1 MRCFNKKDLFNIVN
15 KRRIFVKRL
24 KKKANSE
31 LNYEIELALVD
42 LVFSN
47 DGSNLIE
54 LYNEID
60 QDCFYNGEVYKIL
73 YLDDRKLIKDL
84 QVKKD
89 EMGIYVK
96 CKDLINSIY
105 ENVTVGDWTST
116 SKQYENLD
124 LIGLDITVNNPI
136 SVVIKFNCKNGI
148 DLNKL
153 SKRCLENFNNEN
165 IDSYNE
171 ELNALIEITD
181 QQNEVFAKMSKD
193 YEILSISD
201 VDINEFSG
209 TVNIL
214 NLELE

>member
-1 MRCFNKKDLFNIVN
+1 M
-15 KRRIFVKRL
+15 KRL
-24 KKKANSE
+24 RKKANSE
-31 LNYEIELALVD
+31 LNYEIEMALVD

-60 QDCFYNGEVYKIL
+60 QDCFYNGIVYKIL

-84 QVKKD
+84 RVKKD

-96 CKDLINSIY
+96 CEDLVNSIY
-105 ENVTVGDWTST
+105 ENITVGDWTST
-116 SKQYENLD
+116 SKQYEDLD
-124 LIGLDITVNNPI
+124 SIGLDITVNNPI
-136 SVVIKFNCKNGI
+136 SIVVKFNCKNGI
-148 DLNKL
+148 DVNKL

-165 IDSYNE
+165 VNNYDK
-171 ELNALIEITD
+171 ELNALIEISG
-181 QQNEVFAKMSKD
+181 QQNEVYAKTSKD
-193 YEILSISD
+193 YEILSISG

>member
-1 MRCFNKKDLFNIVN
+1 M
-15 KRRIFVKRL
+15 KRL
-24 KKKANSE
+24 RKKANSE
-31 LNYEIELALVD
+31 LNYEIEMSLVD

-60 QDCFYNGEVYKIL
+60 SDCFYNGIVYKIL

-84 QVKKD
+84 KVKKD

-96 CKDLINSIY
+96 CKDLVNSIY
-105 ENVTVGDWTST
+105 ENIIVGDWTST
-116 SKQYENLD
+116 SKQYEDLD
-124 LIGLDITVNNPI
+124 SIGLDITVSNPI

-148 DLNKL
+148 DVNKL

-165 IDSYNE
+165 ISNYDK
-171 ELNALIEITD
+171 ELNALIEISD
-181 QQNEVFAKMSKD
+181 QQNEVYAKTSKD
-193 YEILSISD
+193 YEIVSISG

>member
-1 MRCFNKKDLFNIVN
+1 M
-15 KRRIFVKRL
+15 KRL

-31 LNYEIELALVD
+31 LNYEIEMALVD

-47 DGSNLIE
+47 NGSNLIE

-60 QDCFYNGEVYKIL
+60 SDCMYNGEVYRIL
-73 YLDDRKLIKDL
+73 YLNDRELIENIKT
-84 QVKKD
+84 QKD

-96 CKDLINSIY
+96 CEDLIHSIQ
-105 ENVTVGDWTST
+105 EKIETGDWQST
-116 SKQYENLD
+116 TKSYDDINSLG
-124 LIGLDITVNNPI
+124 IDITVNNPI

-153 SKRCLENFNNEN
+153 SQKCLNDFKKNNASEVY
-165 IDSYNE
+165 IK
-171 ELNALIEITD
+171 ELKGLVDITN
-181 QQNEVFAKMSKD
+181 QQNEVYAKVQND
-193 YEILSISD
+193 YEIISISD
-201 VDINEFSG
+201 ISINEFSG

>member
-1 MRCFNKKDLFNIVN
+1 M
-15 KRRIFVKRL
+15 KRL

-31 LNYEIELALVD
+31 LNYEIEMALVD

-54 LYNEID
+54 LYDAID
-60 QDCFYNGEVYKIL
+60 QDCFYNGTVYKIL

-84 QVKKD
+84 KVKKD

-96 CKDLINSIY
+96 CKDLVDSIY
-105 ENVTVGDWTST
+105 ENITVGDWTST
-116 SKQYENLD
+116 SKQYEDLD
-124 LIGLDITVNNPI
+124 SIGLDITVSNPI
-136 SVVIKFNCKNGI
+136 SVVVEFNCKNGI

-153 SKRCLENFNNEN
+153 SKRCLEKFNNEN
-165 IDSYNE
+165 ISNYDK
-171 ELNALIEITD
+171 ELNALIEITN
-181 QQNEVFAKMSKD
+181 QQNEVYAKMSKD
-193 YEILSISD
+193 YEILSISG

-209 TVNIL
+209 TVNII

>member
-1 MRCFNKKDLFNIVN
+1 M
-15 KRRIFVKRL
+15 KRL
-24 KKKANSE
+24 RKKANSE
-31 LNYEIELALVD
+31 LNYEIEIALVD

-60 QDCFYNGEVYKIL
+60 QDCFYNGIVYKIL

-84 QVKKD
+84 RVKKD

-96 CKDLINSIY
+96 CEDLVNSIY
-105 ENVTVGDWTST
+105 ENITVGDWTST
-116 SKQYENLD
+116 SKQYEDLD
-124 LIGLDITVNNPI
+124 SIGLDITVSNPI
-136 SVVIKFNCKNGI
+136 SIVVEFNCKNGI

-153 SKRCLENFNNEN
+153 SKRCLEKFNNEN
-165 IDSYNE
+165 ISNYDK

-181 QQNEVFAKMSKD
+181 QQNEVYAKMSKD
-193 YEILSISD
+193 YEILSISGM
-201 VDINEFSG
+201 DINEFSG

>member
-1 MRCFNKKDLFNIVN
+1 M
-15 KRRIFVKRL
+15 KRL
-24 KKKANSE
+24 KKKANNE

-60 QDCFYNGEVYKIL
+60 QDCFYNGVVYKIL

-84 QVKKD
+84 HVKKD

-105 ENVTVGDWTST
+105 ENVTIGDWTST

-124 LIGLDITVNNPI
+124 SIGLDITVNNPI
-136 SVVIKFNCKNGI
+136 SVVIEFNCKNGI
-148 DLNKL
+148 DLNRL

-165 IDSYNE
+165 ISNYDR
-171 ELNALIEITD
+171 ELNALIEITE

-193 YEILSISD
+193 YEILSISG